1 MQYLTLDTP
10 AGLIGAWRA
19 DPAIPPKGG
28 IVVVQEVFGVNRHIR
43 SLVERF
49 AAHGFV
55 AIAPALFDV
64 FGPRIELDYDTEGV
78 QRGLALVQDLG
89 FERALEMVNAAAGA
103 LSGSVDKTGVVG
115 YCWGGSVALLANTR
129 LGLPAVG
136 YYGGRSMGF
145 LHERQRAPLM
155 LHFGEH
161 DPIIPPADVQAHREA
176 LPEAQVFVYDAG
188 HGFSCDERKDYDE
201 SAAPLALQRTLRFF
215 EQALHP

>member
-1 MQYLTLDTP
+1 M
-10 AGLIGAWRA
+10 
-19 DPAIPPKGG
+19 
-28 IVVVQEVFGVNRHIR
+28 
-43 SLVERF
+43 ERF

-64 FGPRIELDYDTEGV
+64 FGPRIELDYDQDGV

-89 FERALEMVNAAAGA
+89 FERALEMVKAAAGA
-103 LSGSVDKTGVVG
+103 LSGSVEKTGVVG

-136 YYGGRSMGF
+136 YYGGRSMSF

-161 DPIIPPADVQAHREA
+161 DPIIPPADVEAHREA

-188 HGFSCDERKDYDE
+188 PGFNCEERKDYDE
-201 SAAPLALQRTLRFF
+201 SAAQLALQRTLRFF